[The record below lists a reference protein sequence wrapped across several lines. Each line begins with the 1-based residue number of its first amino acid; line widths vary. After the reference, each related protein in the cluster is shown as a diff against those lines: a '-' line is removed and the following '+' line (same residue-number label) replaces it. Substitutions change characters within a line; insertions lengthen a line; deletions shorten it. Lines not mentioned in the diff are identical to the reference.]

1 MVQTMNNA
9 QLKRFWKIL
18 SLDILLLI
26 GLIAITG
33 YGLLVLY
40 SASGGNER
48 MFINR
53 LVQVTLGMGIMIV
66 MALFPPRFYEKI
78 SPYLYVSCL
87 ILLLLVDLMGET
99 SKGAQRWL
107 NLGFIRFQPS
117 EIAKL
122 AVPLMVATYLGKR
135 SLPPNFKDTFIALG
149 LIIVPTLLVAMQPD
163 LGTSILVC
171 AAGMFVLFLAGL
183 SWKLIS
189 AGVVFLIGFI
199 PIMWFYLMHPYQKTR
214 VMTLLDPEQD
224 PLGAGYHII
233 QSKIAIGSGGIEGK
247 GWMSGTQSQ
256 LEFLPEPHT
265 DFIFAVLSE
274 EHGMIGILV
283 LLAIYLFIVARG
295 LVIGTKATNA
305 FGRIL
310 SGGTALLFFVYVFV
324 NIGMVSGILPVVGV
338 PLPLFSYGGTS
349 YVTLMAAFGLM
360 MSVYVHRHQAN
371 KNNPYRK
378 LK

>member
-1 MVQTMNNA
+1 MSNRFRKV
-9 QLKRFWKIL
+9 FWKVF
-18 SLDILLLI
+18 SLDLWLLL
-26 GLIAITG
+26 GLFTITG

-40 SASGGNER
+40 SASGGSEK
-48 MFINR
+48 MFTNR
-53 LVQVTLGMGIMIV
+53 VMQVSLGLGVMFV
-66 MALFPPRFYEKI
+66 MAMIPPRTYKQI
-78 SPYLYVSCL
+78 SPYLYAVT
-87 ILLLLVDLMGET
+87 IVRLVMVDVFGET

-107 NLGFIRFQPS
+107 NLGFVRFQPS

-122 AVPLMVATYLGKR
+122 AVPLMVATFLSNR
-135 SLPPNFKDTFIALG
+135 PLPPNFRDTAIALA
-149 LIIVPTLLVAMQPD
+149 IIVFPTLLVAAQPD

-171 AAGMFVLFLAGL
+171 AAGIFVLFLAGL

-189 AGVVFLIGFI
+189 AGVVFLAGFI
-199 PIMWFYLMHPYQKTR
+199 PIMWFFLMHDYQKTR
-214 VMTLLDPEQD
+214 VMTLIDPEKD

-233 QSKIAIGSGGIEGK
+233 QSKIAIGSGGLHGK
-247 GWMSGTQSQ
+247 GWMEGTQSQ

-274 EHGMIGILV
+274 ELGMIGVLIL
-283 LLAIYLFIVARG
+283 LSIYLFIIARG
-295 LVIGTKATNA
+295 LMLGAKSDNA

-360 MSVYVHRHQAN
+360 MSSYVHRKKTHSD
-371 KNNPYRK
+371 NPYNK